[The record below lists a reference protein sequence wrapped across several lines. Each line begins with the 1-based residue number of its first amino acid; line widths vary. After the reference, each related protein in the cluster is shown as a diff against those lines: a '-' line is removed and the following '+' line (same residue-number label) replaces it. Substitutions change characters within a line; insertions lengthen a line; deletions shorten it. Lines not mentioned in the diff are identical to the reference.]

1 MGGGGGSGL
10 RLILGFFDRRG
21 WVDAGAGLLLIIY
34 FTNNTLILL
43 KENKSQEKQTVFFFF
58 IIEWFFPKNREI
70 VFIQFECCQGNMFF
84 VVVRR

>member
-1 MGGGGGSGL
+1 MRGGGGSGL

-58 IIEWFFPKNREI
+58 FIIEWFFQRIEKSCLYNLNAVKETC
-70 VFIQFECCQGNMFF
+70 FL
-84 VVVRR
+84 

>member
-1 MGGGGGSGL
+1 MRGGGGSGL

-58 IIEWFFPKNREI
+58 FYHRMVFPKNREI
-70 VFIQFECCQGNMFF
+70 VFIQFECCQEYDI
-84 VVVRR
+84 